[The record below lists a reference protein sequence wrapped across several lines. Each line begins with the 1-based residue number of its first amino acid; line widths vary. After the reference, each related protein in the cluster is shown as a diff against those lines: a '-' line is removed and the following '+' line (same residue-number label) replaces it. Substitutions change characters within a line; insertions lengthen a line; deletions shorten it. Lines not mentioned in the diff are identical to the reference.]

1 MSTTSKGSPRFNRFA
16 RYNLITLS
24 ILFFIS
30 FFWLY
35 PFFWSFFSAFK
46 TQAEMFS
53 SGARLIPQQWEF
65 SNIPRAWTEAQF
77 NEYFFNTLLYSVTS
91 TTIVLISTAMFGY
104 VIARYRFPGRN
115 IMYAV
120 ILSTLFIPIA
130 SIILPQFKL
139 IQNLGLLN
147 TRAGVILA
155 MSGGGALYV
164 LLFAGF
170 FSTIPPELFE
180 AAKMDGASFWQTFRV
195 ALPLARPIIG
205 TVAIFQFLSSWNE
218 FNIPLVF
225 TLSRPEL
232 RTLAVGMFA
241 FQGEYSFDWPGFAA
255 GTLISIVPVL
265 IVFLIFQNQFVN
277 GLQGAVKQ

>member
-1 MSTTSKGSPRFNRFA
+1 MATTSHQKRRFGRLA
-16 RYNLITLS
+16 RYNLITS
-24 ILFFIS
+24 VILLMIAI
-30 FFWLY
+30 FWLY

-53 SGARLIPQQWEF
+53 AGARLIPKEWDF
-65 SNIPRAWTEAQF
+65 SNIPRAWNEAHF
-77 NEYFFNTLLYSVTS
+77 NEYFLNTVLYSAAS
-91 TTIVLISTAMFGY
+91 TTIVLISTSMFGY

-115 IMYAV
+115 LMYGV
-120 ILSTLFIPIA
+120 ILATLFIPIA

-164 LLFAGF
+164 LLFTGF

-180 AAKMDGASFWQTFRV
+180 AARMDGANFWQTFRM

-205 TVAIFQFLSSWNE
+205 TVAIFQFLGSWNE

-255 GTLISIVPVL
+255 GTLISILPVFV
-265 IVFLIFQNQFVN
+265 VFLIFQNQFVN